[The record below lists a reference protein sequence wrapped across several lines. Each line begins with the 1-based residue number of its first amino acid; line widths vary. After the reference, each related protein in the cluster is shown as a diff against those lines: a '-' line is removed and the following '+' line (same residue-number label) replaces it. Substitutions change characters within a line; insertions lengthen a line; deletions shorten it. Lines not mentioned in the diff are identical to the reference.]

1 MTITTGDRLPAA
13 KFIRMGAEGPQEVS
27 VDALCSG
34 RKIAMFAVPGAFTP
48 TCSSAHVPSFM
59 RVKDALL
66 AKGVDEVVCISVN
79 DAFVMKEWGDAT
91 GATQAG
97 ITMLADADGAFTAAI
112 GMDFTAAPVGLI
124 GRSKRYAM
132 LVDDGVVRILNPEA
146 SPGECEISAGET
158 LLDQI

>member
-66 AKGVDEVVCISVN
+66 AKG
-79 DAFVMKEWGDAT
+79 G
-91 GATQAG
+91 
-97 ITMLADADGAFTAAI
+97 LYADFWARQSGGFLTIEENA
-112 GMDFTAAPVGLI
+112 
-124 GRSKRYAM
+124 
-132 LVDDGVVRILNPEA
+132 
-146 SPGECEISAGET
+146 
-158 LLDQI
+158 